1 MQKISASMS
10 SMDSSRIRSQLTDR
24 PEKMIVVRDLN
35 DMSYQD
41 LQRYIWRF
49 PSAAVHSRS
58 QFGLAPNLECRI
70 PANTNRPQVL
80 KSPLFI
86 RQIPW
91 NSLSKE
97 SGVALCSAAKQL
109 GAAISVPL
117 PIMESLPAAAIPLR
131 LTQVWSDRSPSL
143 AELEMSDIIELSFCS
158 EKAHQAE
165 ISKQCPKASDI
176 IAWPIDIHDATR
188 LKSRIEMIREV
199 TEYRVPIGIALAAS
213 EVEEDVSLAV
223 ASGVDFITLTW
234 SPNFFDDTS
243 QVFPTVSLASAL
255 EKGRGILSEHARRTN
270 VTDIKLVI
278 DSPLTSVND
287 FAKLFAL
294 GASAWCGQSA
304 IEALLMQSPVVQPS
318 LGYSSMLST
327 HAAQTRGPSL
337 QTQIIEKLQ
346 RYLSSLEYVLAR
358 SAKGRINELS
368 REDLIDQ
375 SALKDISN

>member
-1 MQKISASMS
+1 M
-10 SMDSSRIRSQLTDR
+10 
-24 PEKMIVVRDLN
+24 P
-35 DMSYQD
+35 YQD
-41 LQRYIWRF
+41 LQRYYWHF
-49 PSAAVHSRS
+49 PSAAVNSRS
-58 QFGLAPNLECRI
+58 QIGVVPNLECRL

-97 SGVALCSAAKQL
+97 TGVALCSAAKQL

-131 LTQVWSDRSPSL
+131 LTQIWSDHSPGL
-143 AELEMSDIIELSFCS
+143 AELEMSDIIELNFCS

-165 ISKQCPKASDI
+165 ISKQCPKTSDI
-176 IAWPIDIHDATR
+176 VSWPIDIHDTTR

-199 TEYRVPIGIALAAS
+199 TEYRVPIGIVLAAS
-213 EVEEDVSLAV
+213 EVEEDVALAV
-223 ASGVDFITLTW
+223 ASGVDFVTLTW
-234 SPNFFDDTS
+234 TPNFFEDS
-243 QVFPTVSLASAL
+243 SHVFPTISLARAL
-255 EKGRGILSEHARRTN
+255 EKGSSVLSEHARRTN

-278 DSPLTSVND
+278 DSPLSSVND

-304 IEALLMQSPVVQPS
+304 IEALLKQTPVSQSS
-318 LGYSSMLST
+318 LGYGSMLST

-337 QTQIIEKLQ
+337 QTQITEKLQ

-368 REDLIDQ
+368 RGDLIDQ